1 MGSRPNGWDCQDTT
15 LFKKETKKEKP
26 KTLEDR
32 LEKIDKAFT
41 PKDQCSICDS
51 DYDPS
56 CGGVQGYFGMTPVT
70 FCEWC
75 HSSIISM
82 TMQHLGLDEDG
93 EKLE

>member
-1 MGSRPNGWDCQDTT
+1 MGSRSNGWDFQA
-15 LFKKETKKEKP
+15 LSNVKEKKERQP

-32 LEKIDKAFT
+32 LEKINNAFI
-41 PKDQCSICDS
+41 PKDQCSICDG
-51 DYDPS
+51 DYDPD

>member
-1 MGSRPNGWDCQDTT
+1 M
-15 LFKKETKKEKP
+15 
-26 KTLEDR
+26 
-32 LEKIDKAFT
+32 EKINNAFI
-41 PKDQCSICDS
+41 PKDQCSICSS
-51 DYDPS
+51 DYDPD